1 MLTASFLCVCLK
13 AYEERSTEDEKLLL
27 LSNIPVKSDISGK
40 DHRVGPDLSRRI
52 YLFMVSTNPDLILDL
67 TV

>member
-52 YLFMVSTNPDLILDL
+52 
-67 TV
+67 